1 VRLRSLTPLPWL
13 TETADFF
20 SPAAPPAVRF
30 EIAEVSYPAEEDPE
44 PLAAVHPPSQD
55 DLSSQELTP
64 LDAPEMAPEVA
75 LSPTEYYQLAVSYR
89 PAPHTDLHHAEISR
103 FTDPDLGPVIAY
115 DAAQDPAACRAILHA
130 MLGGRRLRSPNSET
144 RFNTTAARGL
154 TSDLE
159 PRPFTGQQS
168 NTSVVLGETAILK
181 LFRRLELGHNLD
193 IEVHAAL
200 NAAGISD
207 VARLFGWV
215 EGSWVSSGRQ
225 LDADLAMVVEMLAG
239 AVDGWDLAIDSLR
252 TGSGFA
258 AEAEALGNALA
269 ETHRALRA
277 AFPTAKV
284 LGTRTAMIM
293 MDRLHDAAVIAP
305 ALVPLIP
312 GLLRC
317 FDHLGTETLDTQRV
331 HGDFHLGQTL
341 HTPAGWKIID
351 FEGEPAKAMAER
363 REPDAIWR
371 DIAGML
377 RSFDYAAATVPGPR
391 SSAWAEECRTAFL
404 RGYAGGELSATDVS
418 MLRAYEADKAIYEV
432 VYETRNRPDWVD
444 IPLRAVV
451 ALAGDNRE
459 TEGSDPP
466 AAFLDS
472 NQVPPGEPASQP
484 KNPGEPASQP
494 KNPAEPASQPKNPAE
509 PASQPKN
516 PGEPASQPK
525 NPGEPASQPKNPG
538 EPASQPKNPGEPAS
552 LPRNHGE
559 LVSPTTEQE

>member
-1 VRLRSLTPLPWL
+1 VSGTGEPQVADQVLRYISTARWFAGKGRQVRLRSLTRLPWL
-13 TETADFF
+13 SETSDFLT
-20 SPAAPPAVRF
+20 PAAPPAVRF

-44 PLAAVHPPSQD
+44 PLSAVHTPSQD
-55 DLSSQELTP
+55 DLESLELTP
-64 LDAPEMAPEVA
+64 LDAPPEMAPKIAV
-75 LSPTEYYQLAVSYR
+75 SPTEYYQLAVSYR
-89 PAPHTDLHHAEISR
+89 PAPRTDLHHAEISR

-115 DAAQDPAACRAILHA
+115 DAAQDPAACRVILQA
-130 MLGGRRLRSPNSET
+130 LLGSRRLRSPNSET
-144 RFNTTAARGL
+144 RFNTTARRGL

-168 NTSVVLGETAILK
+168 NTSVMLGDTAILK

-200 NAAGISD
+200 NSAGISD

-225 LDADLAMVVEMLAG
+225 LDADLAMVVEMLPG
-239 AVDGWDLAIDSLR
+239 AVDGWDLALDSLR

-258 AEAEALGNALA
+258 AEAELVGNALA
-269 ETHRALRA
+269 ETHHALRA

-293 MDRLHDAAVIAP
+293 MDRLHGAAEIAP
-305 ALVPLIP
+305 TLVPQIP

-377 RSFDYAAATVPGPR
+377 RSFDYAAATVPGPH
-391 SSAWAEECRTAFL
+391 SSAWADECRTAFL

-432 VYETRNRPDWVD
+432 VYETRNRPDWVG
-444 IPLRAVV
+444 IPLRAVA
-451 ALAGDNRE
+451 ALAAENRA
-459 TEGSDPP
+459 TEGPHP
-466 AAFLDS
+466 AAAVDS
-472 NQVPPGEPASQP
+472 NQVLPSEPASRPKNHGEPASRP
-484 KNPGEPASQP
+484 KNHGEPAGPP
-494 KNPAEPASQPKNPAE
+494 KTTT
-509 PASQPKN
+509 
-516 PGEPASQPK
+516 
-525 NPGEPASQPKNPG
+525 
-538 EPASQPKNPGEPAS
+538 S
-552 LPRNHGE
+552 L
-559 LVSPTTEQE
+559 